1 MIATLKDLSGL
12 LLRFSVNFFKSAI
25 REIFKEV
32 IYKKVPLRISII
44 DRGRVLCIFRMI
56 LLCSTLVSVLVISP
70 THYYPVEENIIF
82 YEDFSW
88 QASDP
93 VRFSPGDF
101 FENGRGGPQDYIPA
115 LKLVEYRVQ
124 KGDTLWDISRKFDV
138 DPDSIISCNAFLN
151 VHMIHEGDII
161 LVPSLRGIFVSVSE
175 GDTIFKYTTTYR
187 IPSDL
192 IMEVNNLNTNELVPG
207 MKIFL
212 PGVRFNTIER
222 AYALGEAFSKPVE
235 GRLTSRFG
243 YRRDPF
249 TGMRAFHRGIDIA
262 YKPGSPVR
270 AAREGRVV
278 DIGTWYGYG
287 NTVVIEHR
295 FGYKT
300 IYGHLSTI
308 EVGVGQRVKGGEIIG
323 YLGSTG
329 RSSGPHLHFEV
340 WYKNRV
346 IDPLTQTNM
355 SSR

>member
-1 MIATLKDLSGL
+1 MIAILKDLSVI
-12 LLRFSVNFFKSAI
+12 LLRSSLYTA
-25 REIFKEV
+25 
-32 IYKKVPLRISII
+32 
-44 DRGRVLCIFRMI
+44 
-56 LLCSTLVSVLVISP
+56 LVALLVIFPS
-70 THYYPVEENIIF
+70 HYNFVEENITF

-88 QASDP
+88 LASDP

-101 FENGRGGPQDYIPA
+101 FENGRGGPQNYIPA

-124 KGDTLWDISRKFDV
+124 KGDTLWNISRKFDV

-187 IPSDL
+187 IPPDL
-192 IMEVNNLNTNELVPG
+192 IMEVNNLSTNELVPG
-207 MKIFL
+207 MKVFL

-262 YKPGSPVR
+262 YKPGAPVR
-270 AAREGRVV
+270 AAREGRIV
-278 DIGTWYGYG
+278 DVGTCYGYG

-308 EVGVGQRVKGGEIIG
+308 EVEIGQRVKTGEIIG

-340 WYKNRV
+340 WHKHRV

-355 SSR
+355 SSK